1 MTLRLASGS
10 MYVLTSKASGKID
23 AASDGT
29 HVRHGVPQSPEPQ
42 LTLVVD
48 VLLDAAEVSEL
59 HRRVAAQFS
68 GEHDGGSGGFAL
80 DPATGLRGKRLVRL
94 GSSCCGRGPAE
105 KAKEAHACLT
115 EMRPYAW
122 RTVHPPNV
130 ARLAAV
136 IRWFGGEA
144 KKQPRAGERGAL
156 ILELGRLAC
165 SAANELQPEAEA
177 TPQPSDEDTAR
188 AFLGSEH
195 GQAELRRMCDTVAA
209 ACEEEEEATGPAGAE
224 QHRAAAALAAK
235 QAAAAE
241 AKAAKAVS
249 VPNPNPHPNPNPN
262 PDLNPN
268 PGHKRQPRRRR
279 RRPRR

>member
-1 MTLRLASGS
+1 

-23 AASDGT
+23 AAPDGT
-29 HVRHGVPQSPEPQ
+29 HVRHGVPQSPQPQ

-80 DPATGLRGKRLVRL
+80 DPATGLHGQRLVRL
-94 GSSCCGRGPAE
+94 GSSCCGRGPAA
-105 KAKEAHACLT
+105 KAKEAHACLA
-115 EMRPYAW
+115 EMLPYAW
-122 RTVHPPNV
+122 QTVRPPNV
-130 ARLAAV
+130 GRVAAV
-136 IRWFGGEA
+136 VRWFGGEA

-188 AFLGSEH
+188 AFLGSEP

-235 QAAAAE
+235 QAAAAAE
-241 AKAAKAVS
+241 AKAAKAVCM
-249 VPNPNPHPNPNPN
+249 PN
-262 PDLNPN
+262 LNPN
-268 PGHKRQPRRRR
+268 
-279 RRPRR
+279 